1 MTCKTG
7 YSAIPA
13 ITSLLLALLASVQ
26 AAAQNTYDLDTLA
39 DGQLILNLNATE
51 QISVDQDTLNVF
63 MQYTAQGRNT
73 VALQDEVN
81 RVLREARDI
90 LDDTDNIVFSIQQYN
105 VYPIDRGNTS
115 SPTWRAQ
122 QSIQMQSMNSESLLV
137 VTARLQDTGL
147 TISNMN
153 YSLSS
158 ERYEAVSDSLMA
170 AALAKLQAR
179 ADEVARLLDKDS
191 ARLIEINLNGSQDF
205 GTPMFGLSEMRLS
218 AAAGAMSVPV
228 AEPSRAQ
235 VTFTVNARALLS
247 P

>member
-1 MTCKTG
+1 MLRKNPLLKTAAVTAIS
-7 YSAIPA
+7 SAI
-13 ITSLLLALLASVQ
+13 ALLAGPVQ
-26 AAAQNTYDLDTLA
+26 AAAAQNAKLIPNQYIVVLDQAALPAAVSHLGVAALAQNTLA
-39 DGQLILNLNATE
+39 RVGGGTVL
-51 QISVDQDTLNVF
+51 SR
-63 MQYTAQGRNT
+63 YSTALTGFS
-73 VALQDEVN
+73 
-81 RVLREARDI
+81 ARI
-90 LDDTDNIVFSIQQYN
+90 
-105 VYPIDRGNTS
+105 
-115 SPTWRAQ
+115 
-122 QSIQMQSMNSESLLV
+122 
-137 VTARLQDTGL
+137 TAKQ
-147 TISNMN
+147 
-153 YSLSS
+153 
-158 ERYEAVSDSLMA
+158 A